1 MGMKK
6 IISIK
11 PDTPKN
17 SGDQAVKFKKFDKT
31 TPEKENIEITEDRVM
46 DALKTVNDPELPV
59 NIVEL
64 GLVYD
69 TNISGRDVKM
79 KMSLTTPGC
88 GMGAMIAQQAEM
100 AIKNIGARNVL
111 VEIVWD
117 PPWNPDMM
125 TDDAKK
131 RLGIE

>member
-11 PDTPKN
+11 PDGPANEGSKGVT
-17 SGDQAVKFKKFDKT
+17 FKKLDKT
-31 TPEKENIEITEDRVM
+31 KPAEDIEITEELVYES
-46 DALKTVNDPELPV
+46 LKTVNDPELPV

-64 GLVYD
+64 GLIYD
-69 TNISGRDVKM
+69 TQISGRDVKL
-79 KMSLTTPGC
+79 KMTLTTPGC
-88 GMGAMIAQQAEM
+88 GMGAMIANQAEM
-100 AIKNIGARNVL
+100 AIRNLGARNVM

-125 TDDAKK
+125 TDEAKQ
-131 RLGIE
+131 RLGIS

>member
-11 PDTPKN
+11 PDAPKN
-17 SGDQAVKFKKFDKT
+17 EGPQGVSFKKFDNKK
-31 TPEKENIEITEDRVM
+31 PADQDIEITEEKVYES
-46 DALKTVNDPELPV
+46 LQTVNDPELPV

-64 GLVYD
+64 GLIYD
-69 TNISGRDVKM
+69 TQISGRDVKL
-79 KMSLTTPGC
+79 KMTLTTPGC
-88 GMGAMIAQQAEM
+88 GMGAMIANQAEM

-111 VEIVWD
+111 IEIVWD

-125 TDDAKK
+125 TDEAKQ
-131 RLGIE
+131 RLGVA

>member
-11 PDTPKN
+11 PDSPANT
-17 SGDQAVKFKKFDKT
+17 GDKSVKFKKF
-31 TPEKENIEITEDRVM
+31 EKSDNGNEYIEITEDKVM
-46 DALKTVNDPELPV
+46 DALKTVHDPELPV

-69 TNISGRDVKM
+69 TAISGRDVKM

-125 TDDAKK
+125 TDEAKK

>member
-11 PDTPKN
+11 PDSAANT
-17 SGDQAVKFKKFDKT
+17 GDKSVQFKKF
-31 TPEKENIEITEDRVM
+31 EKSSNGNENPEITEDRVM
-46 DALKTVNDPELPV
+46 DALRTVRDPELPV

-69 TNISGRDVKM
+69 TSISGRDVKI

-100 AIKNIGARNVL
+100 AIKNTGARNVL